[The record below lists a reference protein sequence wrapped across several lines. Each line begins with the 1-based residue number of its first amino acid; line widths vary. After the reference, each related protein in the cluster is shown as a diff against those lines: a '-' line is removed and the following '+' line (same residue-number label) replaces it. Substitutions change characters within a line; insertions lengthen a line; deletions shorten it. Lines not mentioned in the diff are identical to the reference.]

1 MIHSYNVLRKIIA
14 ILLLTS
20 ITLQLCNR
28 VGIIAWFN
36 INQDKVVELF
46 CINKNKPE
54 LDCKGK
60 CYLAEKLEEAKQN
73 EAGTTIPGSKYKQ
86 TSEEILFFEKI
97 ALLSI
102 PDSAHQISFSFSKSS
117 YAHQF
122 MMSVFQPPR
131 A

>member
-1 MIHSYNVLRKIIA
+1 LRKIIA

-20 ITLQLCNR
+20 FTLQLCNR

-36 INQDKVVELF
+36 LNQDKVVELF
-46 CINKNKPE
+46 CINKDKPE

-60 CYLAEKLEEAKQN
+60 CYLAEKLEEAKQT
-73 EAGTTIPGSKYKQ
+73 EEGTSIPNSKHKQ
-86 TSEEILFFEKI
+86 TTEEILFLEKTL
-97 ALLSI
+97 LLSI
-102 PDSAHQISFSFSKSS
+102 SGSAHQISFSFYKSS

>member
-1 MIHSYNVLRKIIA
+1 LRKIIA

-28 VGIIAWFN
+28 VGIIAWFSL
-36 INQDKVVELF
+36 NQDKVVELF
-46 CINKNKPE
+46 CINKDKPE

-60 CYLAEKLEEAKQN
+60 CYLAEKLEEAKQS
-73 EAGTTIPGSKYKQ
+73 EEGASIPNSKHKQ
-86 TSEEILFFEKI
+86 TTEELLFLEKTL
-97 ALLSI
+97 LLSI
-102 PDSAHQISFSFSKSS
+102 PGSAHQISFSSYKSS

>member
-1 MIHSYNVLRKIIA
+1 MLSTII
-14 ILLLTS
+14 
-20 ITLQLCNR
+20 LQLCNR
-28 VGIIAWFN
+28 VGIVAWFN
-36 INQDKVVELF
+36 LNQDKVVELF

-60 CYLAEKLEEAKQN
+60 CYLAEKLKEANQN
-73 EAGTTIPGSKYKQ
+73 EAGTSVPNSKYKQ

-97 ALLSI
+97 ALPTI
-102 PDSAHQISFSFSKSS
+102 FGMDNHMPFSFSKSS
-117 YAHQF
+117 YVHQF

>member
-1 MIHSYNVLRKIIA
+1 M
-14 ILLLTS
+14 LLTS

-36 INQDKVVELF
+36 LNQDKVVELF

-60 CYLAEKLEEAKQN
+60 CYLAEKLEEAKQT
-73 EAGTTIPGSKYKQ
+73 EEGTTVPNSKHKQ
-86 TSEEILFFEKI
+86 TTEEVLFLEK
-97 ALLSI
+97 ALLLSI
-102 PDSAHQISFSFSKSS
+102 PGSAHQISFAFSKSS
-117 YAHQF
+117 YVHQF

>member
-1 MIHSYNVLRKIIA
+1 MLSTII
-14 ILLLTS
+14 
-20 ITLQLCNR
+20 LQLCNR
-28 VGIIAWFN
+28 VGIVAWFN
-36 INQDKVVELF
+36 LNQDKVVELF

-60 CYLAEKLEEAKQN
+60 CYLAEKLKEVNQN
-73 EAGTTIPGSKYKQ
+73 EAGTSVPGSKYKQ

-97 ALLSI
+97 ALLNI
-102 PDSAHQISFSFSKSS
+102 PSSAHQISFSFSKSS

>member
-1 MIHSYNVLRKIIA
+1 LRKIIA

-36 INQDKVVELF
+36 LNQEKVIELF

-60 CYLAEKLEEAKQN
+60 CYLAEKLEEAKQT
-73 EAGTTIPGSKYKQ
+73 EEGTTVPNSKHKQ
-86 TSEEILFFEKI
+86 TTEEVLFLEK
-97 ALLSI
+97 ALLLSI
-102 PDSAHQISFSFSKSS
+102 PGSAHQISFAFSKSS
-117 YAHQF
+117 YVHQF

>member
-1 MIHSYNVLRKIIA
+1 LRKIIT
-14 ILLLTS
+14 ILLLSS

-36 INQDKVVELF
+36 LNQDKVVELF
-46 CINKNKPE
+46 CINKDKPE

-60 CYLAEKLEEAKQN
+60 CYLAEKLEED
-73 EAGTTIPGSKYKQ
+73 KQ
-86 TSEEILFFEKI
+86 TEEGTSVPNTKHKQTIEEILFFEKTT
-97 ALLSI
+97 LLSI
-102 PDSAHQISFSFSKSS
+102 PGSAHQISFLFSKSS

-122 MMSVFQPPR
+122 LMSVFQPPR

>member
-1 MIHSYNVLRKIIA
+1 MRKIIA

-60 CYLAEKLEEAKQN
+60 CYLAEKLEEAKQT
-73 EAGTTIPGSKYKQ
+73 EEGTSIPNSKHKQ
-86 TSEEILFFEKI
+86 ITEEILFFEKT

-102 PDSAHQISFSFSKSS
+102 PGSAHQISFSFHPSY
-117 YAHQF
+117 YAHQVL
-122 MMSVFQPPR
+122 MTVFQPPR